1 MPEQARVTIVA
12 SRFRDGGVERLMNR
26 LAAGFL
32 EQGVACHFVLGED
45 GAGAAAATIPN
56 GVDVRV
62 ADTSG
67 ILDKLSDLVAELGW
81 RRHAVL
87 IVRTTDCSPVLRHL
101 RMMGRRRPAAFILA
115 GDYLTPRLQRSG
127 FGRLKA
133 WKYRHRLRRHWRLA
147 DGIISTDPNI
157 TADWAS
163 TGMFAAANI
172 HTVAPPVVGPDL
184 DRDSHDTVPHSW
196 FGESAPVILG
206 VGRLTSNKRFELLL
220 AALAHLSDCRDVRL
234 IILGRGPEE
243 KRLRSLSE
251 QWGIA
256 GRVDFPG
263 YMRNPYAW
271 MRRADVLA
279 LPSRVEPFG
288 LVLIESLY
296 VGTPF
301 VAAGTPPGPRS
312 IHQATRHGYL
322 LGQDTAAELASGIRR
337 VLDGQYDE
345 SAMRQAA
352 EAYDYRVSS
361 REYLRV
367 MLSSAYTS

>member
-1 MPEQARVTIVA
+1 MADESSITIIA

-32 EQGVACHFVLGED
+32 EQGVSCHFVLGED
-45 GAGAAAATIPN
+45 GAGGAAATIPN

-62 ADTSG
+62 ADKG
-67 ILDKLSDLVAELGW
+67 GVLDNLSDLVVELGA

-87 IVRTTDCSPVLRHL
+87 IVRTTDCAPVLRHL
-101 RMMGRRRPAAFILA
+101 RRMERRRPAAFILA

-127 FGRLKA
+127 LGRLKA
-133 WKYRHRLRRHWRLA
+133 WKYRHRVRRHWRRA
-147 DGIISTDPNI
+147 DGIISTNHNI
-157 TADWAS
+157 TADWAD
-163 TGMFAAANI
+163 TGMFADTPI
-172 HTVAPPVVGPDL
+172 HTVAPPVVGPEL
-184 DRDSHDTVPHSW
+184 DRDSLDSVPHPW
-196 FGESAPVILG
+196 FEENVPVVLG

-220 AALAHLSDCRDVRL
+220 AALVRLREYRDIRL

-243 KRLRSLSE
+243 ERLRSLAE
-251 QWGIA
+251 DWGIA
-256 GRVDFPG
+256 DRVDFPG
-263 YMRNPYAW
+263 YIRNPYAW
-271 MRRADVLA
+271 MREADVLA

-312 IHQATRHGYL
+312 IQQATGHGYL
-322 LGQDTAAELASGIRR
+322 LGQDTAEELASVICQA
-337 VLDGQYDE
+337 LESQHDA
-345 SAMRQAA
+345 SAMRRAA

-367 MLSSAYTS
+367 MLSSGDAS